1 VAVEKPFHKMNDIK
15 EYLRTHLSK
24 TTISRRLRESK
35 YYAYVARAKEFL
47 SPEHR
52 AYRLQFAE

>member
-1 VAVEKPFHKMNDIK
+1 MNDIK